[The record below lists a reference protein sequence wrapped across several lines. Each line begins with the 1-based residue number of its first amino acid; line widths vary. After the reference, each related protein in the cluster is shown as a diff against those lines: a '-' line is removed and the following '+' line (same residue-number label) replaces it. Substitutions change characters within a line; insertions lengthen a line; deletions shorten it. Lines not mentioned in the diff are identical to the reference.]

1 MITIRNMTHADT
13 FPKNEPFPLF
23 GRMIVRYD
31 GTSWTYTTEEFPLSA
46 RSEMVFPEEEY
57 DLDAADFFYTGAFD
71 GDTCVGL
78 AVWQRDMFRYLYLY
92 DLKVTGAYRRH
103 GVGKLLIDAGMEIAR
118 GQGLIGVYTIVQD
131 NNLAAARFYLK
142 SGFAIGGLNTRI
154 YDGTSQADKHDIYL
168 YKIL

>member
-13 FPKNEPFPLF
+13 FPKDETFPMF

-31 GTSWTYTTEEFPLSA
+31 GTSWTYTTEEFPPSA

-71 GDTCVGL
+71 GNTCVGL

>member
-1 MITIRNMTHADT
+1 MITIRNMTPADT

-23 GRMIVRYD
+23 GRMIPRYD
-31 GTSWTYTTEEFPLSA
+31 GTTWTYTTEEFPPSA
-46 RSEMVFPEEEY
+46 RAEMVFPEEEY
-57 DLDAADFFYTGAFD
+57 DLAAEDFFYTGAFD

-92 DLKVTGAYRRH
+92 DLKITGAYRRH
-103 GVGKLLIDAGMEIAR
+103 GIGGLLIDAGMKIAR
-118 GQGLIGVYTIVQD
+118 ETGLIGVYTIVQD

-142 SGFAIGGLNTRI
+142 SGFAIGGLNTRV

-168 YKIL
+168 YRTL

>member
-1 MITIRNMTHADT
+1 MITIRNMTHADA

>member
-1 MITIRNMTHADT
+1 MITIRIMTHADT

-23 GRMIVRYD
+23 GRIIVRYD
-31 GTSWTYTTEEFPLSA
+31 GTSWTYTTEEFPPSA

>member
-1 MITIRNMTHADT
+1 MITIRNMTSTDT

-23 GRMIVRYD
+23 GRIVPRYD
-31 GTSWTYTTEEFPLSA
+31 GAHWTYTTEKFPPSA

-57 DLDAADFFYTGAFD
+57 ELGATDFFYTGAFD

-92 DLKVTGAYRRH
+92 DLKVNGAYR
-103 GVGKLLIDAGMEIAR
+103 GQGIGKQLIDAGMEIAR
-118 GQGLIGVYTIVQD
+118 TQGLIGVYTIVQD

-142 SGFAIGGLNTRI
+142 SGFAIGGLNTRV
-154 YDGTSQADKHDIYL
+154 YDGTRQADKRDIYL
-168 YKIL
+168 YKTL

>member
-1 MITIRNMTHADT
+1 MITIRNMTPADT

-31 GTSWTYTTEEFPLSA
+31 GTSWTYDP
-46 RSEMVFPEEEY
+46 
-57 DLDAADFFYTGAFD
+57 DAADFIYTGAFD

-103 GVGKLLIDAGMEIAR
+103 GIGELLIDAGMKIAR
-118 GQGLIGVYTIVQD
+118 ETGLIGVYTIVQD

-142 SGFAIGGLNTRI
+142 SGFAIGGLNTRV

-168 YKIL
+168 YRTL

>member
-1 MITIRNMTHADT
+1 MITIRNMTPADT

-23 GRMIVRYD
+23 GRMIPRYD
-31 GTSWTYTTEEFPLSA
+31 GTTWTYTTEEFPPSA
-46 RSEMVFPEEEY
+46 RAEMVFPEEEY
-57 DLDAADFFYTGAFD
+57 DLAAEDFFYTGAFD

-78 AVWQRDMFRYLYLY
+78 AVWQQDMFRYLYLY

-103 GVGKLLIDAGMEIAR
+103 GIGGLLIDAGMKIAR
-118 GQGLIGVYTIVQD
+118 ETGLIGVYTIVQD

-142 SGFAIGGLNTRI
+142 SGFAIGGLNTRV

-168 YKIL
+168 YKPL

>member
-31 GTSWTYTTEEFPLSA
+31 GTSWTYTTEEFPPSV

-78 AVWQRDMFRYLYLY
+78 AVWQRDIFRYLYLY

-154 YDGTSQADKHDIYL
+154 YDGTSQADKHDISL

>member
-23 GRMIVRYD
+23 GRIIVRYD
-31 GTSWTYTTEEFPLSA
+31 GTSWTYTTKEFPPSA

>member
-31 GTSWTYTTEEFPLSA
+31 GTSWTYTTEEFPPSA

-57 DLDAADFFYTGAFD
+57 DPDAADFIYTGAFD

-103 GVGKLLIDAGMEIAR
+103 GIGGLLIDAGMKIAR
-118 GQGLIGVYTIVQD
+118 ETGLIGVYTIVQD

-142 SGFAIGGLNTRI
+142 SGFAIGGLNTRV

>member
-23 GRMIVRYD
+23 GRIIVRYD
-31 GTSWTYTTEEFPLSA
+31 GTSWTYTTEEFPPSA

-57 DLDAADFFYTGAFD
+57 DLDAADFFYTGAFN

>member
-31 GTSWTYTTEEFPLSA
+31 GTSWTYTTEEFPPSA

-71 GDTCVGL
+71 EDTCVGL

>member
-1 MITIRNMTHADT
+1 MITIRNMTPADT

-31 GTSWTYTTEEFPLSA
+31 GTSWTYTTEEFPPSA
-46 RSEMVFPEEEY
+46 RSEMVFSEEEY

-92 DLKVTGAYRRH
+92 DLKVSGAYRRH

-154 YDGTSQADKHDIYL
+154 YDGTSQADKRDIYL

>member
-1 MITIRNMTHADT
+1 MITIRNMTPADT

-23 GRMIVRYD
+23 GRMIPRYD
-31 GTSWTYTTEEFPLSA
+31 GTTWTYTTEEFPPSA
-46 RSEMVFPEEEY
+46 RAEMVFPEEEY
-57 DLDAADFFYTGAFD
+57 DLAAEDFIYTGAFD

-103 GVGKLLIDAGMEIAR
+103 GIGGLLIDAGMKIAR
-118 GQGLIGVYTIVQD
+118 ETGLIGVYTIVQD

-142 SGFAIGGLNTRI
+142 SGFAIGGLNTRV